1 MSDNW
6 IQNHESCKN
15 YAQEINEN
23 INEYNKLPN
32 GSSQRAKKSSTI
44 RTMIS
49 ELNKDVDKLSK
60 DLTTQSRNGSITQR
74 EANRRRTL
82 VDAIK
87 QSKEEI
93 EKSMREGF
101 NNTSSHDRMDPRLAP
116 AVETQSTQ
124 GLTNEEMTGVRGN
137 LRKNNDEAIDALHA
151 IVKRQKEIGGA
162 MHNEVERHNEII
174 DTITDR
180 TGLLDSRV
188 KRQTIMIPSLVHL
201 ASRVLG
207 KYFLS
212 IESCRYLPDEIV
224 EKLFD
229 EYLKTIS
236 SLSIINENDLIK
248 IINILTDH
256 HSDVF
261 CTSFCYSIT
270 NNLNFL
276 TANCH
281 VHLLTRIHLNLA
293 QLDFSYALEKFVY
306 EEKRKILNIIG
317 QMENIEYLRLTY
329 NRLDDE
335 DIRLLTASNRIRSKA
350 LCNLHSLH
358 LQGNNL
364 TSRSGRFLKT
374 LASLDNLYI
383 SLVSS
388 SEKSAFVKEF
398 DNLCECICS
407 KQNGWEE
414 IINRG
419 WISKIPQLQPSATAA
434 DNNFYRK
441 RRRVDN
447 DDSIQL
453 VKLVRSCSTC
463 FRNSTSK
470 STKKQEKIISNPTG
484 FMDSAQAN
492 DLLSCY
498 L

>member
-1 MSDNW
+1 
-6 IQNHESCKN
+6 
-15 YAQEINEN
+15 
-23 INEYNKLPN
+23 
-32 GSSQRAKKSSTI
+32 
-44 RTMIS
+44 
-49 ELNKDVDKLSK
+49 
-60 DLTTQSRNGSITQR
+60 
-74 EANRRRTL
+74 
-82 VDAIK
+82 
-87 QSKEEI
+87 
-93 EKSMREGF
+93 
-101 NNTSSHDRMDPRLAP
+101 
-116 AVETQSTQ
+116 
-124 GLTNEEMTGVRGN
+124 
-137 LRKNNDEAIDALHA
+137 
-151 IVKRQKEIGGA
+151 
-162 MHNEVERHNEII
+162 
-174 DTITDR
+174 
-180 TGLLDSRV
+180 
-188 KRQTIMIPSLVHL
+188 MIPSLVNL

-224 EKLFD
+224 EKVFD

-248 IINILTDH
+248 IINMLTDY
-256 HSDVF
+256 HSDIF

-281 VHLLTRIHLNLA
+281 VHLLTRIHLNLI

-364 TSRSGRFLKT
+364 TSRSGRFLKA

-388 SEKSAFVKEF
+388 SEKSTFVKEF

-434 DNNFYRK
+434 DNNFCMNLFEEFEQRNNFFSNFSDRK

-447 DDSIQL
+447 DDSMQL

-463 FRNSTSK
+463 FRNSTAK